1 MVDSTALFMIA
12 MQGWEWLI
20 IHEADRYAKFQP
32 KQKPL
37 MKFIDPNLDSSST
50 PYSRVNDTHDPHG
63 HVGLKA

>member
-1 MVDSTALFMIA
+1 MVDSTALFDMIA

-50 PYSRVNDTHDPHG
+50 HELMILMTPRVMWD
-63 HVGLKA
+63 